1 MQVKD
6 IVRRKGRRTITI
18 APNATLK
25 EASKALSRE
34 DIGALVVADEVGQ
47 VLGLLSERDI
57 VRQVSERGPVALRL
71 SVKEAMNED
80 PVTCNPD
87 DPVRA
92 VMDTAARKQVRYL
105 PVLNDGTIDGII
117 SVGDLL
123 KRSMEEANPT
133 GRSSATA

>member
-6 IVRRKGRRTITI
+6 IIRRKGRRTITI

-57 VRQVSERGPVALRL
+57 VHQVSERGPVALRL
-71 SVKEAMNED
+71 SVKEAMNQD
-80 PVTCNPD
+80 PVTCSPG

-123 KRSMEEANPT
+123 KRSMEEANQNSRT
-133 GRSSATA
+133 SATA

>member
-34 DIGALVVADEVGQ
+34 DIGALVVTDEVGQ
-47 VLGLLSERDI
+47 ILGLLSERDI
-57 VRQVSERGPVALRL
+57 VHQISERGPEALRR
-71 SVKEAMNED
+71 SVKEAMDED
-80 PVTCNPD
+80 PVTCTPD
-87 DPVRA
+87 DGVTT

-123 KRSMEEANPT
+123 KRWETETTSER
-133 GRSSATA
+133 RSSAPA

>member
-71 SVKEAMNED
+71 SVKEAMDED
-80 PVTCNPD
+80 PVTCSPD
-87 DPVRA
+87 DSVRT

-123 KRSMEEANPT
+123 NRSMEEAKQNSRT
-133 GRSSATA
+133 SATA

>member
-34 DIGALVVADEVGQ
+34 DIGALVVTDEVGQ
-47 VLGLLSERDI
+47 ILGLLSERDI
-57 VRQVSERGPVALRL
+57 VHQISERGPEALRR
-71 SVKEAMNED
+71 SVKEAMDED
-80 PVTCNPD
+80 PVTCTPD
-87 DPVRA
+87 DAVTT

-105 PVLNDGTIDGII
+105 PVLDDGTIDGII

-123 KRSMEEANPT
+123 KRSMEEAATT
-133 GRSSATA
+133 GRSSVTA